1 MGAEGVVEEF
11 NKRSSIEMAKPPV
24 FNGEA
29 SRVGDFIMAYRLYLR
44 MRIRR
49 VTVDEQIQWI
59 LLFVQE
65 RSADMWKENV
75 LKNLKL
81 REVEFRLAEEFLL
94 ELKKEFEG
102 GDKELVKI
110 KELRRIEQRERT
122 MEKFV

>member
-75 LKNLKL
+75 LKNLEL